1 MPAPLGGPGNRPV
14 LSGSS
19 RAASPQCPILIN
31 GSMSRRREASRVA
44 PHPAPACRAFL
55 SMTGIKA
62 EQACLSNLQIKAQRD
77 G

>member
-1 MPAPLGGPGNRPV
+1 MLAPPGGPGDRPV
-14 LSGSS
+14 PSDSS
-19 RAASPQCPILIN
+19 RAASTQHPILIN
-31 GSMSRRREASRVA
+31 GSMSRRREASRGA
-44 PHPAPACRAFL
+44 PRPAPACREFL